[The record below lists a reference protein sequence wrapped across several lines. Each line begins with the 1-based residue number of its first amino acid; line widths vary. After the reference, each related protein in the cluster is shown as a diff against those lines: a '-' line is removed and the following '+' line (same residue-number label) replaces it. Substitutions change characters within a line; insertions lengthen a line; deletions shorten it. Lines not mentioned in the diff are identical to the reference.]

1 MKFGNIAAGMTL
13 YGRGRNKENN
23 MRSLLKYGVSVLAL
37 TVGIGAANAQDQ
49 KRPMEQ
55 GQVERPDSGSDQSQR
70 QQGSDKVEK
79 RQSNEAKQGQGD
91 QRKERVG
98 QGEDRQ
104 DTKQRMGQSEE
115 RKDRAGDRNETKERV
130 GQSEDRK
137 NRADDRNDNKERVGQ
152 SEDRKDDVKRSES
165 DRKDGNK
172 QAESSGKRHSKD
184 KVKNVQITKEKKTVI
199 RDRIFQR
206 APKRYTRNEVHFNL
220 TVGTAIPRDVVI
232 YDVPPTFVDI
242 VPEFEGYDYIIVGD
256 LVLIIDPDTREI
268 VDIVDV

>member
-1 MKFGNIAAGMTL
+1 
-13 YGRGRNKENN
+13 
-23 MRSLLKYGVSVLAL
+23 MRSLLKYGISVLAL
-37 TVGIGAANAQDQ
+37 TVGLGAANAQDQ

-55 GQVERPDSGSDQSQR
+55 GQVERQDSGSDQNTQR
-70 QQGSDKVEK
+70 QQGGDKAEK
-79 RQSNEAKQGQGD
+79 RQSNDAMQGQGD

-98 QGEDRQ
+98 QGEDRKDRADDK
-104 DTKQRMGQSEE
+104 DTKQRTGQSEE
-115 RKDRAGDRNETKERV
+115 RKDRTDDRKDSKERV

-137 NRADDRNDNKERVGQ
+137 NRADDRDNNKERVGQ
-152 SEDRKDDVKRSES
+152 SGDRKDDVKRSES
-165 DRKDGNK
+165 DRRDGNK

-206 APKRYTRNEVHFNL
+206 APKRYTRNEVNFNI
-220 TVGTAIPRDVVI
+220 TVGSSIPRDFVI
-232 YDVPPTFVDI
+232 YDVPPTFVEI

-268 VDIVDV
+268 VDVVEV